1 MKKKIKVLFAI
12 NCMNI
17 GGAPSVVYEQIKGID
32 KNKFDPYL
40 LTLYPSKK
48 ANFFYKL
55 DFLEK
60 NKIRDFKLKNRSIFD
75 IKTLLEIHQFLKEER
90 FDVVYTHLFLANFL
104 IRPIAIINKVPL
116 IFSFE
121 HSQYFNKR
129 FWQIFSDRLLALFT
143 DKIIVSTESVADFTS
158 KQEKLN
164 INKFTVIPNP
174 ISLPNKKDVDL
185 VNLRKKIGIPQNA
198 FCVVSLG
205 RFSIEKGH
213 KYLINAAEKIRNK
226 FPDIF
231 FLLIGHGPLEKYLK
245 DMILSKNLENQ
256 FKLVVEPEK
265 AKEFLFAGDVFSL
278 PSLREGQSI
287 VTYEALLAGLPVI
300 ASDID
305 SVREIIS
312 DDENGFI
319 IPFEDSDKIVEKI
332 IYLYENKEIRLKM
345 GEIGKKRAEDFIKL
359 KNGVKILENL
369 IEENLDKKNKIK
381 EGWLLP
387 SLFFKKY
394 WFWFSNP
401 VDIECVD
408 MVNFFSYDDV
418 LKEGFSKKIGI
429 TSIIN
434 LSDDLD
440 NIWTNMRKNFIRKQI
455 LRGEKNDILIK
466 KDKNFLEFKKIYLN
480 FRKNKN
486 IPFDNFSFLKK
497 HGTLFSAYHKGEMIA
512 GGIFLEKKPF
522 FRAWVLSSK
531 RLDGLDGKSRDI
543 IGQANRMIIWE
554 AIKTA
559 KKDGYEVFD
568 LGGINPNSTKK
579 EDQSLLEFK
588 ESFGG
593 TRQSNYFYHKIYSVL
608 LRKWINLKKV

>member
-158 KQEKLN
+158 KQEKGN
-164 INKFTVIPNP
+164 
-174 ISLPNKKDVDL
+174 
-185 VNLRKKIGIPQNA
+185 
-198 FCVVSLG
+198 
-205 RFSIEKGH
+205 

-387 SLFFKKY
+387 ILFFKKY

-455 LRGEKNDILIK
+455 LRGAKNDILIK
-466 KDKNFLEFKKIYLN
+466 KDKNLLEFKKIYLN

-486 IPFDNFSFLKK
+486 IIFFSSQNLLTNKI
-497 HGTLFSAYHKGEMIA
+497 FSHIS
-512 GGIFLEKKPF
+512 P
-522 FRAWVLSSK
+522 
-531 RLDGLDGKSRDI
+531 DI
-543 IGQANRMIIWE
+543 IQVI
-554 AIKTA
+554 TQ
-559 KKDGYEVFD
+559 V
-568 LGGINPNSTKK
+568 
-579 EDQSLLEFK
+579 
-588 ESFGG
+588 
-593 TRQSNYFYHKIYSVL
+593 NY
-608 LRKWINLKKV
+608 

>member
-40 LTLYPSKK
+40 LTLYPCKK

-345 GEIGKKRAEDFIKL
+345 GEIGKKRAEAFIKL
-359 KNGVKILENL
+359 KNGVQIIENL
-369 IEENLDKKNKIK
+369 IEETLDK
-381 EGWLLP
+381 
-387 SLFFKKY
+387 
-394 WFWFSNP
+394 
-401 VDIECVD
+401 
-408 MVNFFSYDDV
+408 
-418 LKEGFSKKIGI
+418 
-429 TSIIN
+429 
-434 LSDDLD
+434 
-440 NIWTNMRKNFIRKQI
+440 
-455 LRGEKNDILIK
+455 KNDILIK
-466 KDKNFLEFKKIYLN
+466 KDKNFLECKKIYLN